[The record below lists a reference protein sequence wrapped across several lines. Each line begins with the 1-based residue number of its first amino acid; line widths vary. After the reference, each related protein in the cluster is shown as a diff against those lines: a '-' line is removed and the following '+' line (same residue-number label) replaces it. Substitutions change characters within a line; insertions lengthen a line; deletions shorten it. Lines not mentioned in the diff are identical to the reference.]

1 MNEISSAL
9 RVVNTTVKAV
19 KAIDIVRKLV
29 ISAAAAM
36 CCFFVIR
43 LWRR

>member
-1 MNEISSAL
+1 MNEISNAL

-19 KAIDIVRKLV
+19 KVIDVVRKLV
-29 ISAAAAM
+29 ISAAAAI
-36 CCFFVIR
+36 CCFLAIR